1 MKITHTADVD
11 AVRRAAYP
19 PLADFADA
27 LYWQSKGDPSKLDAY
42 ITKIAEVKARFPKR
56 SVDDITLPD

>member
-11 AVRRAAYP
+11 ALRRAAYP

-42 ITKIAEVKARFPKR
+42 LSKIAEVKARFPKR
-56 SVDDITLPD
+56 SVDEITLPY